1 MATQE
6 IISMALV
13 KLAVRL
19 PGSSDRIRAMLKK
32 CAELPRGPTPKSAMG
47 SGMRNADA
55 TTCYERGT
63 ALYFAVSDT
72 FSAALKQKAFFPQ

>member
-1 MATQE
+1 
-6 IISMALV
+6 MALV

-47 SGMRNADA
+47 SGMRNAEA
-55 TTCYERGT
+55 TTCYERMTTLHFCNLRHIQCSSKAKGF
-63 ALYFAVSDT
+63 LPAVT
-72 FSAALKQKAFFPQ
+72 LTGL